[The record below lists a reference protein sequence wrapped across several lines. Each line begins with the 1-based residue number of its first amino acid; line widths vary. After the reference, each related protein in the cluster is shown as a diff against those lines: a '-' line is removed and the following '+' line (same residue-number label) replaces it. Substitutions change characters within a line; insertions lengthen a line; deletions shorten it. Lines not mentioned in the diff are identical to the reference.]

1 MIHVVIP
8 AFNEEVALPRIVTKI
23 DRVMREW
30 DWEYQV
36 IVCDDGSR
44 DGTAEVLDHLRVHY
58 PLTVICH
65 TINRGLGES
74 MRDLLESAAAISRDG
89 DVIVRM
95 DGDDTHEPTFIPRL
109 VSRIEEGYDVVT
121 ASRFQRDGGQLGVG
135 AYRAFVS
142 RCANL
147 FMKILFPIRGVMEY
161 SCGYR
166 AYRASLIKRAIAVY
180 GNNFVQLK
188 GLGFTA
194 TLEKFVKLKMLGA
207 RFSEVGF
214 VLRYDQKQSPSK
226 MVTSLTT
233 LGYFVLAILYYW
245 PWGGW
250 RTTHRSA
257 KSGSTSRIIGPMHS
271 DRVQP
276 VESHGG

>member
-23 DRVMREW
+23 DRVMLEW

-166 AYRASLIKRAIAVY
+166 AYRASLIKRADR
-180 GNNFVQLK
+180 GLWKQLCPAE
-188 GLGFTA
+188 GLGIHGNSGEICKIENAGGTFFGSGIRLALRPETESEQNGNQSYDIGLFCPGDSLLLALGWLAYDASISEIRIDFPNNRSDAFRSGA
-194 TLEKFVKLKMLGA
+194 T
-207 RFSEVGF
+207 S
-214 VLRYDQKQSPSK
+214 
-226 MVTSLTT
+226 
-233 LGYFVLAILYYW
+233 
-245 PWGGW
+245 
-250 RTTHRSA
+250 
-257 KSGSTSRIIGPMHS
+257 
-271 DRVQP
+271 
-276 VESHGG
+276 